1 MDRCIDAK
9 KRLRYID
16 MYDIQIYMIWL
27 AKYVYGLTDMYMY
40 GQIVYRQLGTYTYG
54 QICIWMD
61 RYV

>member
-40 GQIVYRQLGTYTYG
+40 GQIVQLGTYTYG
-54 QICIWMD
+54 QICIWMN
-61 RYV
+61 RYVYG

>member
-27 AKYVYGLTDMYMY
+27 AKYVYGLTDMYIDS
-40 GQIVYRQLGTYTYG
+40 QVLIH
-54 QICIWMD
+54 MD
-61 RYV
+61 KYVFGWIDMNMDK